1 MGAVHAVEASA
12 SAHAVA
18 GKATTAGRTGGAT
31 PSHGDRDNLTG
42 AEAKSLP
49 WYAATVPV
57 DDLGVRVFPPA
68 PSPGVHPRVLCTAA
82 EVPAFMAAIHHT
94 PFGAAVSAP
103 ILQAALKEFRAYA
116 ARLLAAIPPCDREHP
131 PATAVRS
138 WWTADERRASTLT
151 LAAVAALSTGD
162 EEALDLLVEVL
173 VLYCRL
179 TLAAAALAAAAP
191 AGGDLE
197 KPLSLWRTTKWD
209 LGWGWALGGMATPL
223 LYDWLHHRL
232 SAGQARVVRTAIA
245 AGTRG
250 RRSWGMGLPGTRI
263 QSNWATYHGHL
274 ALFCSAIEGEGTPE
288 DEDMLDVNV
297 DTLFSQLTA
306 DYVEYAIHDSGH
318 PIEDAYAVNLGFRE
332 GSFALLALAR
342 RGTNLFRHSKYLA
355 LWQQVLPHLLEPRP
369 GGVTGLLG
377 GSSGN
382 AWQYLTS
389 VVVAKWVMPRE
400 PLVDW
405 AYALLSGAT
414 RVAGDSGTVVYPG
427 LKAKWQV
434 RTEVAL
440 LGSSV
445 WADAANPTPKDVG
458 DAEKVRGQKA
468 VGVMPPLPSGVTLPL
483 TWYDPRRGKLVTRS
497 SWSGT
502 PTLLVL
508 DARTEA
514 YLVGHD
520 TPDRGAIIFSAGG
533 RRWVVHNEWR
543 HFHAHEDFSGVAVD
557 GVGQVAKAPSGRW
570 VSAGN
575 CPTLTY
581 AAVDVTYAHNWTW
594 TQWAGSSSPGLGW
607 EPDVSAPGD
616 FLPTGVRPA
625 HWLPPSLFG
634 HPDVAF
640 EGLYQWRRRIGGGW
654 EPVDGI
660 TNKGGSGGGGA
671 NTSVGSRNR
680 MARVTRTAAL
690 VRPRQGAASA
700 ARAYGLLVDAVVVG
714 PAAAVP
720 PGGGGHVVT
729 WRLSLA
735 PDVVLLDA
743 PGGGDV
749 LLGEES
755 GDRRLLVR
763 FLPWPVG
770 ALGGAGGGSGGLP
783 ATAGLNVRL
792 DSYAS
797 DLGGGGPHLAKRL
810 VVTRTLAPREA
821 AGVANVASASG
832 LGGAA
837 ATVGGGLGAV
847 AGDGD
852 AARAATDAHFV
863 VLLYPHAAGEALPA
877 TDWVTEDGP
886 PAGGVTP
893 GGEADADGGV
903 ACGILCVAE
912 GGGEERRYLRFG
924 RGGGGETVV
933 SDMLV

>member
-1 MGAVHAVEASA
+1 MGAVHGVEAST
-12 SAHAVA
+12 SVAHTAAV
-18 GKATTAGRTGGAT
+18 KATTTASRTGGTAAGR
-31 PSHGDRDNLTG
+31 GDHNGVPGTD
-42 AEAKSLP
+42 AEPPLP
-49 WYAATVPV
+49 WYAAAVPV
-57 DDLGVRVFPPA
+57 DELGVRVFPSP
-68 PSPGVHPRVLCTAA
+68 PPPGVHPRVLCTAA
-82 EVPAFMAAIHHT
+82 EVPAFLCAIRDT

-103 ILQAALKEFRAYA
+103 ILQAALNEFRAYA

-131 PATAVRS
+131 PASAVQS

-151 LAAVAALSTGD
+151 LAAVAALMNND
-162 EEALDLLVEVL
+162 EEALGLLVEVL
-173 VLYCRL
+173 VLYCQL

-191 AGGDLE
+191 VGGDLE

-232 SAGQARVVRTAIA
+232 SSGQARVVRAAIA

-297 DTLFSQLTA
+297 DTLFTQLTA
-306 DYVEYAIHDSGH
+306 DYVRYAIHESGH

-332 GSFALLALAR
+332 GSLAMLALAR
-342 RGTNLFRHSKYLA
+342 RGTNLFRHPQYLA
-355 LWQQVLPHLLEPRP
+355 LWQRVLPHLLEPRP

-389 VVVAKWVMPRE
+389 VVVAKWMMPRE

-405 AYALLSGAT
+405 AYAQLTGAT
-414 RVAGDSGTVVYPG
+414 RVASDSGTSVAYPG

-445 WADAANPTPKDVG
+445 WADAAPQSNGGT
-458 DAEKVRGQKA
+458 AKVHDQTA
-468 VGVMPPLPSGVTLPL
+468 VAVMPPLPRGVTLPL
-483 TWYDPRRGKLVTRS
+483 TWYDPRRGKLITRS

-520 TPDRGAIIFSAGG
+520 TPDRGAIIFSASG

-543 HFHAHEDFSGVAVD
+543 HFHAHEDFSGIAVD

-570 VSAGN
+570 VSTGTS
-575 CPTLTY
+575 PTLTY
-581 AAVDVTYAHNWTW
+581 AAVDLTYAHNWTW
-594 TQWAGSSSPGLGW
+594 TQWAGASSPGIGW
-607 EPDVSAPGD
+607 EPDVSAPSD
-616 FLPTGVRPA
+616 FLPAGVCAAR
-625 HWLPPSLFG
+625 WLPPSLFG

-660 TNKGGSGGGGA
+660 TSNGHNSGGGGGG
-671 NTSVGSRNR
+671 TSIGARNR

-690 VRPRQGAASA
+690 VRPRRGAAPTS
-700 ARAYGLLVDAVVVG
+700 RAYGLLVDAVVVG
-714 PAAAVP
+714 TAAAKP
-720 PGGGGHVVT
+720 AGGGGHVVT

-743 PGGGDV
+743 PGGGDI

-763 FLPWPVG
+763 FLPWPG
-770 ALGGAGGGSGGLP
+770 CALGSAGGRSSGP
-783 ATAGLNVRL
+783 PTTAGLDVRL

-797 DLGGGGPHLAKRL
+797 ELGGGGPHLAKRL
-810 VVTRTLAPREA
+810 VVSRALAARVGGVAVA
-821 AGVANVASASG
+821 AG
-832 LGGAA
+832 
-837 ATVGGGLGAV
+837 
-847 AGDGD
+847 DDRD
-852 AARAATDAHFV
+852 ADRAATEAHFV
-863 VLLYPHAAGEALPA
+863 VLLYPHAAREELPVTA
-877 TDWVTEDGP
+877 WVAEEGP
-886 PAGGVTP
+886 PSGGVIP
-893 GGEADADGGV
+893 GGEADADDGV
-903 ACGILCVAE
+903 AVGVLRVTE
-912 GGGEERRYLRFG
+912 RGGEVRHLRFG
-924 RGGGGETVV
+924 RGGGNETVV
-933 SDMLV
+933 SDVLV

>member
-1 MGAVHAVEASA
+1 MGAVMGVEASA
-12 SAHAVA
+12 LAHAAAV
-18 GKATTAGRTGGAT
+18 KATTAARTGGAA
-31 PSHGDRDNLTG
+31 PGRGDHDGASG
-42 AEAKSLP
+42 AEAEPLP
-49 WYAATVPV
+49 WYAAAVPV
-57 DDLGVRVFPPA
+57 DKLGVRVFPPA
-68 PSPGVHPRVLCTAA
+68 PPPGVHPRVLCTAA
-82 EVPAFMAAIHHT
+82 EVPTFLAAIHHT

-103 ILQAALKEFRAYA
+103 ILQAALKEFCSYA

-131 PATAVRS
+131 PATAVRT

-162 EEALDLLVEVL
+162 EEALGLLVEVL
-173 VLYCRL
+173 VLYCQL
-179 TLAAAALAAAAP
+179 TLAAAALAAAVP
-191 AGGDLE
+191 VGGDLE

-232 SAGQARVVRTAIA
+232 SAGQARVVRAAIA

-250 RRSWGMGLPGTRI
+250 RRSWGMGFPGTRI
-263 QSNWATYHGHL
+263 QSNWATYHGHM

-288 DEDMLDVNV
+288 DEDMLDVDV

-306 DYVEYAIHDSGH
+306 DYVEYAIHESGH
-318 PIEDAYAVNLGFRE
+318 PIEDAYAVNLGFRK
-332 GSFALLALAR
+332 GSLAMLALAR
-342 RGTNLFRHSKYLA
+342 RDANLFRHPKYLA
-355 LWQQVLPHLLEPRP
+355 LWQWVLPHLLEPRP
-369 GGVTGLLG
+369 GGMTGLLG

-389 VVVAKWVMPRE
+389 VVVAKWVLPRE

-405 AYALLSGAT
+405 AYAQLAGAT
-414 RVAGDSGTVVYPG
+414 RVAGDGGTAVAYPG

-434 RTEVAL
+434 RAEVAL

-445 WADAANPTPKDVG
+445 WADSAPIGDGDVAKG
-458 DAEKVRGQKA
+458 RGQTA
-468 VGVMPPLPSGVTLPL
+468 VAVMPPLPPGVTLPL

-497 SWSGT
+497 SWSRN

-508 DARTEA
+508 DARTDA

-520 TPDRGAIIFSAGG
+520 TPDRGAIVLSAGG
-533 RRWVVHNEWR
+533 RRWIVHNEWR
-543 HFHAHEDFSGVAVD
+543 HFHTHEDFSGVAVD

-570 VSAGN
+570 VSVGDS
-575 CPTLTY
+575 PTLMY
-581 AAVDVTYAHNWTW
+581 AVVDLTYAHNWSW
-594 TQWAGSSSPGLGW
+594 SQWAGAASPGTGW
-607 EPDVSAPGD
+607 EPDESAPAD
-616 FLPTGVRPA
+616 FLPTGVRA
-625 HWLPPSLFG
+625 ARWLPPSLFG

-660 TNKGGSGGGGA
+660 TSKGCSAGGGA
-671 NTSVGSRNR
+671 STSVGARNH
-680 MARVTRTAAL
+680 MVRVTRTAAL
-690 VRPRQGAASA
+690 VRPRRGAALTS
-700 ARAYGLLVDAVVVG
+700 RAYGLLVDAIVVG
-714 PAAAVP
+714 PSATVP
-720 PGGGGHVVT
+720 AGGGGHVVT

-770 ALGGAGGGSGGLP
+770 SLDGAGRGSGGLP

-792 DSYAS
+792 DAYAS
-797 DLGGGGPHLAKRL
+797 DLGGEGPHLAKRL
-810 VVTRTLAPREA
+810 VVSRTLASRA
-821 AGVANVASASG
+821 ASAVANAASANGHGVAT
-832 LGGAA
+832 
-837 ATVGGGLGAV
+837 ATRGGGLVSV
-847 AGDGD
+847 ADDCD
-852 AARAATDAHFV
+852 ADRAATDAHFV

-877 TDWVTEDGP
+877 TEWVAEEGP
-886 PAGGVTP
+886 PAGAVAP

-903 ACGILCVAE
+903 ACSVLRVAE
-912 GGGEERRYLRFG
+912 GGEEVRHLRFG

-933 SDMLV
+933 SDVLV